1 MDLNSKNLGKD
12 LYTKKSIF
20 TEVNINA
27 VELML
32 INGIE
37 QISHYQKKNPDIYGD
52 EIISNLLKNKK
63 LIYRINKHEEIFIN
77 NQKNDL
83 IKIFKYLKFRY
94 KFYLCGNKKI
104 DLGYPPYVLI
114 EPVSTCNLRCPF
126 CFQTDR
132 SFTKKPFMGVIN
144 LDLFK
149 KIVTELNEL
158 EVGAVTLGSRGEP
171 TLHKNLDEMLSFLS
185 KQENIFEIKINTNA
199 SFLNEKQCHT
209 ILKNNVTQVV
219 ISADHY
225 QKEEYERLR
234 LGANFEKI
242 IHNVDLLYSIRTKH
256 YPNSITEIRISGIDN
271 ERNLDRKKF
280 HDFWIKRSDH
290 VAAGY
295 PMERWNTYENA
306 PHQDLNDPCE
316 LLWDRMYIWFDGKV
330 NPCDAD
336 YKSYLSYGNVKD
348 ATVKEI
354 WADEKLKKL
363 RDQHLSNNRNKVVP
377 CDRCGAT
384 FCK

>member
-27 VELML
+27 VEIML

-132 SFTKKPFMGVIN
+132 SFTKKPFMGVMN

-185 KQENIFEIKINTNA
+185 KQENIPCINFEYSLREIK
-199 SFLNEKQCHT
+199 
-209 ILKNNVTQVV
+209 
-219 ISADHY
+219 
-225 QKEEYERLR
+225 
-234 LGANFEKI
+234 
-242 IHNVDLLYSIRTKH
+242 
-256 YPNSITEIRISGIDN
+256 
-271 ERNLDRKKF
+271 KF
-280 HDFWIKRSDH
+280 
-290 VAAGY
+290 
-295 PMERWNTYENA
+295 
-306 PHQDLNDPCE
+306 
-316 LLWDRMYIWFDGKV
+316 
-330 NPCDAD
+330 
-336 YKSYLSYGNVKD
+336 
-348 ATVKEI
+348 
-354 WADEKLKKL
+354 
-363 RDQHLSNNRNKVVP
+363 
-377 CDRCGAT
+377 
-384 FCK
+384 